1 MMMFP
6 AKAAPLLSP
15 QKQKAFHTAAFTA
28 PIRSIG
34 AK

>member
-1 MMMFP
+1 MMFP

-15 QKQKAFHTAAFTA
+15 KKQKAFHTAFTA

>member
-1 MMMFP
+1 MMFP

-15 QKQKAFHTAAFTA
+15 KKQKALHTTTAAAA
-28 PIRSIG
+28 PIRSVG